1 MPQTSYKAS
10 IENLDISQLIQQGL
24 LLHQQGNLNGARSFY
39 EQVLKIQPRHFDA
52 LQLLGTIAGQMKDY
66 QQSLELLTKALTINP
81 SHPITHYNRG
91 QALQELNRFEDALV
105 SYDRAIALK
114 PDYAEAYSNRGS
126 ILHELK
132 QFKEALVSL
141 QQAITINPRLSALT
155 YYNLG
160 LTLQELKHFEDAIAN
175 YQQAIVIKPD
185 YAQAYS
191 NYGIALH
198 QLGRF
203 EEGIDSYNKAIFLKD
218 DYEDAYYNRA
228 ICFEQLKHFEDA
240 IANYQQAIVIKPDYA
255 QAHWNLSLVQLLKG
269 NFKDGWLGYEWRW
282 KNEETNKIAGIRAF
296 SQPLWLGEEPL
307 VGKTILLYAEQGLGD
322 TIQFCRY
329 VPMVSALGAKVI
341 LEVPSSLVGLLHDL
355 ESVSQII
362 PYGDKLPE
370 FDYQCPLL
378 SLPLA
383 FKTNLNNIPS
393 YPHYITS
400 NKNKVAQWRQYI
412 GESGF
417 KIAIVWQGSSQNK
430 IDVGRS
436 FSVHLFEGLSK
447 IKGVRLISLQKNVG
461 VEQLQSL
468 PAEMQIEVLPE
479 DFDSS
484 SGAFLD
490 SAAVMKCVDLV
501 ITSDTALAH
510 LAGALGVKTW
520 LPLKYV
526 PDWRW
531 LLDRDDSPWY
541 PSIKIYR
548 QATRG
553 DWDSVFERIKN
564 DLLKLLY

>member
-185 YAQAYS
+185 YAQA
-191 NYGIALH
+191 
-198 QLGRF
+198 
-203 EEGIDSYNKAIFLKD
+203 
-218 DYEDAYYNRA
+218 
-228 ICFEQLKHFEDA
+228 
-240 IANYQQAIVIKPDYA
+240 
-255 QAHWNLSLVQLLKG
+255 HWNLSLVQLLKG

-383 FKTNLNNIPS
+383 FKTNLDNIPS

-531 LLDRDDSPWY
+531 LLDREDSPWY

>member
-1 MPQTSYKAS
+1 LSTFKK
-10 IENLDISQLIQQGL
+10 ENLDISQLIQQGL

-81 SHPITHYNRG
+81 SHPITHYNHG

-160 LTLQELKHFEDAIAN
+160 LTLQE
-175 YQQAIVIKPD
+175 
-185 YAQAYS
+185 
-191 NYGIALH
+191 
-198 QLGRF
+198 
-203 EEGIDSYNKAIFLKD
+203 
-218 DYEDAYYNRA
+218 
-228 ICFEQLKHFEDA
+228 LKHFEDA

-341 LEVPSSLVGLLHDL
+341 LEVPSPLVGLLHDL

-400 NKNKVAQWRQYI
+400 NKNKVAQWQTQLANKSKPRI
-412 GESGF
+412 GLVWSGSVTH
-417 KIAIVWQGSSQNK
+417 KN
-430 IDVGRS
+430 DRNRS
-436 FSVHLFEGLSK
+436 LKLVELLPYLSPK
-447 IKGVRLISLQKNVG
+447 YEYISLQKEVRDMDKKFLT
-461 VEQLQSL
+461 EDDLIQDFSDKLQ
-468 PAEMQIEVLPE
+468 
-479 DFDSS
+479 DFTDTAALCELMDILITIDSS
-484 SGAFLD
+484 
-490 SAAVMKCVDLV
+490 V
-501 ITSDTALAH
+501 AH
-510 LAGALGVKTW
+510 LAAAMGKSTW
-520 LPLKYV
+520 LLLPYV

-553 DWDSVFERIKN
+553 DWDGVFERIKN
-564 DLLKLLY
+564 DLLKLF